1 MPLFQFEAV
10 TYSGKT
16 ERGTVE
22 GESLKIVRQQLI
34 NKGLVPVLIT
44 DIVADHALPNSE
56 KKLFAGNKSISS
68 KDLCVLTKQLALL
81 VRSGISIEESL
92 RIIAEDTNIKSHTHK
107 LLETVLTDI
116 RSGIPL
122 SQALASHPKSFGTF
136 FRGVVAAAEQ
146 SGQMGHVLSQVAIFL
161 EKREALKQKALS
173 AMVYPAML
181 ISVSLMVIIFLMTYV
196 VPQIVRVFES
206 TKQKLPIITQIVMA
220 ISNFLTHWGLLLL
233 IALLA
238 GSLVFSYLLRKSEF
252 KFWFD
257 GFCLKIP
264 VIGRLLLEFE
274 TARFSGT
281 MSLLVEANI
290 PILSALHHAKNTLSN
305 TVLRKIVEDAE
316 VRVSEG
322 SSLAKSLAY
331 QGIFSPILI
340 HLIRSGEASGKL
352 AEMLQYG
359 AENSEQQAEN
369 KTKVFT
375 NLLEPILIL
384 VMGFLVLGI
393 VMAVMQPILEMN
405 NGIR

>member
-1 MPLFQFEAV
+1 MPSFQFEAV

-16 ERGTVE
+16 EHGTIE
-22 GESLKIVRQQLI
+22 GDSLRVVRQMLI
-34 NKGLVPVLIT
+34 NKGLVPVSIT
-44 DIVADHALPNSE
+44 ALVSHRE
-56 KKLFAGNKSISS
+56 TSGHKKHFFSNQPIASR
-68 KDLCVLTKQLALL
+68 DLCVLTKQLSLL

-92 RIIAEDTNIKSHTHK
+92 SIIAEDASIKPHIHK
-107 LLETVLTDI
+107 LLESILLDI

-136 FRGVVAAAEQ
+136 YRGVVAAAEQ
-146 SGQMGHVLSQVAIFL
+146 SGQMGQVLTQVAVFL

-173 AMVYPAML
+173 ALIYPAML
-181 ISVSLMVIIFLMTYV
+181 VTVSLLVIIFLMTYV

-206 TKQKLPIITQIVMA
+206 TKQKLPLITQVVMA
-220 ISNFLTHWGLLLL
+220 LSNFLTQWGLVLL

-238 GSLVFSYLLRKSEF
+238 SLLIFSYVLRKPKF

-257 GFCLKIP
+257 RFCLKMP
-264 VIGRLLLEFE
+264 VVGGLLLEFE

-281 MSLLVEANI
+281 LALLVGANI
-290 PILSALHHAKNTLSN
+290 PILSALHHSKNTLSN
-305 TVLRKIVEDAE
+305 DLLKKIVEEAE
-316 VRVSEG
+316 LRLSEG
-322 SSLAKSLAY
+322 SSLSRAMAH
-331 QGIFSPILI
+331 QAIFSPILI

-359 AENSEQQAEN
+359 AENSELQAEH

-375 NLLEPILIL
+375 NLLEPVLIL
-384 VMGFLVLGI
+384 LMGFLVLGI

-405 NGIR
+405 SGIR